1 MRESCYANCNF
12 FLEKSGTCICNNVK
26 QFGTLCS
33 DKYLQLLMID
43 CSCSCLLLRT
53 AVVGQDSGLNY

>member
-1 MRESCYANCNF
+1 MRELCYANCNF

-33 DKYLQLLMID
+33 DKYLQLLMIE
-43 CSCSCLLLRT
+43 T
-53 AVVGQDSGLNY
+53 AHAHAYYYVRL

>member
-1 MRESCYANCNF
+1 MRELCYANCNF

-33 DKYLQLLMID
+33 DKYLQLLMTE
-43 CSCSCLLLRT
+43 T
-53 AVVGQDSGLNY
+53 AHAHAYYYVVGQDSGLNWY